1 MANFNTA
8 LEALAK
14 GDLHINDLTSQI
26 AEILQQTPEH
36 ANAILADLESF
47 QASTPLSN
55 SQYVSLKRQINQ
67 FRRVNASE
75 TETGDTDD
83 EATVFDLQQA
93 AEEFNQADAT
103 EIDLANDDEDV
114 TAINE
119 NLTGDD
125 DDDATAINHHL
136 DADNDTTEINEK
148 TQIVIPDDDD
158 ATEINEKTQI
168 ATGGDDV
175 FDLTADISQED
186 IDLYTEDNGDNTV
199 PQDTSPMDTS
209 PSVAMGT
216 GWADPIQQPQQDF
229 SKIGVGSVIKDRF
242 RLLDVLGEGG
252 MGKVYKGID
261 LLKEEARDR
270 NPYCAIK
277 LLNDDFKDHPEAF
290 ISLQRES
297 SRQQKLAHP
306 NIATVYDFDRLGRK
320 GTPVFLT
327 MEFME
332 GLPLDSFIKKEVR
345 KKGGI
350 PFEEAYPMIYDMGQA
365 LVYAHER
372 MIVHSDFKPGN
383 CFLLKTGQVKVL
395 DFGIARAV
403 KNPITGEG
411 EKTLF
416 DAGEL
421 GALTPAY
428 ASLEMLEG
436 EEPDTRD
443 DTYALGCTAYQLLI
457 GKHPFNRLAANK
469 AMENN
474 LEPPYIKSL
483 NKKQNRAL
491 QRSVAFKREDRSPN
505 VAHFLEELKGEATW
519 HKSPWFIA
527 AMALL
532 IIGIAMINPALSYL
546 QDQKIKAMVADVNN
560 ASPSEMVTQ
569 IAEIKELDEKDQ
581 ATVLTDSREAIQNFY
596 GDKIAAL
603 TNTAKKGFSFDRA
616 FEVLKEAENFYPA
629 SIFIEQQTEIIT
641 NSKTTYIEG
650 LNSDYLNARARADL
664 IPEIGQVMQK
674 IKAVDPKS
682 IYLSDPQLNTS
693 FRNLARN
700 KIAERDLYSATNIID
715 TGIQLLPDD
724 LRLTDVQNDI
734 ALEEKI
740 IELESQLSVNEEI
753 SLDNY
758 LANAATIKQLN
769 LIAPEN
775 NVLKDI
781 KTNTLSLINE
791 QVKEKPKDNTLKQSL
806 ANQYSELMSGLS
818 LYETLVNYKLAGDSG
833 DALKTNI
840 ADWSAENINAIE
852 SDLSNVALES
862 VDWEGSLL
870 ESVGELS
877 GLAKKDVSLQATL
890 SNLQTKIASNYIDA
904 SQALMEEQ
912 RYNAAATMISK
923 GQRLAPTDTQLLATR
938 TSIFDVKERQERE
951 ERIESNKEALVSLT
965 SSNEIIN
972 AQNVWAQLKTDLGE
986 DDIDYIGGEGADLMA
1001 AMYASVAEE
1010 RAKAEDY
1017 NAALSFVNAGL
1028 EIKEFDDTLDELQ
1041 PLYQTEVYINDLLNS
1056 FATANTLD
1064 ADVRNKVREI
1074 EDYSETRFASFSREA
1089 EQILTNRINELSSTE
1104 KSLAAGLAQSASSI
1118 FRDSNALAKANRELE
1133 LQPWEDYRSAI
1144 TLVRAGK
1151 LSEANELKDT
1161 AAGEFA
1167 NHPQYLKFISTL
1179 EKNISKAEL
1188 TFNDYQTQKTAAEQ
1202 LETAQERFDELRLVK
1217 RELDRVLDQWSDN
1230 PTFIAEDE
1238 SLDALIAQNKP
1249 QEKPKTR
1256 RREQQLDESS
1266 VAGAEWAPVD
1276 SDQDC
1281 TTRLAGYGRR
1291 AKAICYDYIFSSA
1304 RGPLMVV
1311 IPGVESDYA
1320 ISKYEISI
1328 SDWSKYCLLS
1338 GTCTPIKDKA
1348 KLKEP
1353 VTGITLQQAQAYA
1366 TWLSERTGKTYR
1378 LPTNEE
1384 WEYAANAEGKQ
1395 PKKDYNCQVTVQ
1407 DKLIKGTGV
1416 VPVNSGGSNGWGLR
1430 NYIGNAQEWVLA
1442 GNEALVRGGAF
1453 TDPHAKCDISLQRA
1467 HNGNADEQTGF
1478 RLIREE
1484 ISDRG

>member
-8 LEALAK
+8 LEALVK
-14 GDLHINDLTSQI
+14 GDLHIDDLTSQI
-26 AEILQQTPEH
+26 AEILQQTPDH
-36 ANAILADLESF
+36 ANAILAELESF
-47 QASTPLSN
+47 QATTPLSN
-55 SQYVSLKRQINQ
+55 SHYVSLKRQINQ

-75 TETGDTDD
+75 TETGDADD

-93 AEEFNQADAT
+93 AEEFNQSDAT
-103 EIDLANDDEDV
+103 EIDSVDDAEDV

-119 NLTGDD
+119 NAA
-125 DDDATAINHHL
+125 DDDA
-136 DADNDTTEINEK
+136 TEINEK
-148 TQIVIPDDDD
+148 TQIVIPDDNDS
-158 ATEINEKTQI
+158 TEINEKTQI
-168 ATGGDDV
+168 ASASADDV
-175 FDLTADISQED
+175 FDLTSDISQEE
-186 IDLYTEDNGDNTV
+186 IDSFTEDDGDNTV
-199 PQDTSPMDTS
+199 PQNTAPPDTS
-209 PSVAMGT
+209 PSLATST

-261 LLKEEARDR
+261 LLKEEAKDR

-297 SRQQKLAHP
+297 SRQQRLAHP
-306 NIATVYDFDRLGRK
+306 NIATVYDFDRLAGK

-332 GLPLDSFIKKEVR
+332 GLPLDAFIKKEVR

-383 CFLLKTGQVKVL
+383 CFLLKTGEVKVL

-474 LEPPYIKSL
+474 LEPPYVKSL

-491 QRSVAFKREDRSPN
+491 RRSVAFKREDRSPN

-546 QDQKIKAMVADVNN
+546 QDQKIKAMVVDVNKS
-560 ASPSEMVTQ
+560 SPSEMVQQ
-569 IAEIKELDEKDQ
+569 ITEIKALDEKDQ
-581 ATVLTDSREAIQNFY
+581 ATVLTDSREAIQNYY

-616 FEVLKEAENFYPA
+616 FEVLKEAEDFYPA
-629 SIFIEQQTEIIT
+629 SIFIEQQTEIISD
-641 NSKTTYIEG
+641 SKTTYIEG
-650 LNSDYLNARARADL
+650 INAEYLNARARADL
-664 IPEIGQVMQK
+664 IPGIAQVISK
-674 IKAVDPKS
+674 IKQVDPQS
-682 IYLSDPQLNTS
+682 IYLNDPQLNTQ

-700 KIAERDLYSATNIID
+700 KIAERDIYSAKTIVD
-715 TGIQLLPDD
+715 AGIQLLPDD

-734 ALEEKI
+734 TLEEQI
-740 IELESQLSVNEEI
+740 IELESQLSVNNEV

-758 LANAATIKQLN
+758 LANSSTIKQLN
-769 LIAPEN
+769 LIAPDN
-775 NVLKDI
+775 DVLKDI
-781 KTNTLSLINE
+781 KTSTLTLIND
-791 QVKEKPKDNTLKQSL
+791 QVKTNPKDNSLKQSL
-806 ANQYSELMSGLS
+806 ANQYSELMSALS
-818 LYETLVNYKLAGDSG
+818 LYETLVTYKLAGDSG
-833 DALKTNI
+833 DVLKNNI
-840 ADWSAENINAIE
+840 NDWSSENINTIQN
-852 SDLSNVALES
+852 DLNNVALES
-862 VDWEGSLL
+862 IDWEGSLL
-870 ESVGELS
+870 NSIGELS
-877 GLAKKDVSLQATL
+877 GLAKKDTSLQSTL
-890 SNLQTKIASNYIDA
+890 SELQTQIGSYYIDA
-904 SQALMEEQ
+904 SKTLMEEQ
-912 RYNAAATMISK
+912 RYNAAAAMISK

-938 TSIFDVKERQERE
+938 TSIFDIKERQERE
-951 ERIESNKEALVSLT
+951 ERIESNKEALVTLT

-972 AQNVWAQLKTDLGE
+972 AQNIWAQLKIDLGE

-1028 EIKEFDDTLDELQ
+1028 EIKEFDDTLDALQ
-1041 PLYQTEVYINDLLNS
+1041 PLYQTEVYIYDLLNS

-1074 EDYSETRFASFSREA
+1074 EDYSETRFSSFSREA
-1089 EQILTNRINELSSTE
+1089 EKLLLDRINELSNTE
-1104 KSLAAGLAQSASSI
+1104 KPLAAGLAQSASSI

-1144 TLVRAGK
+1144 TLIRAGK
-1151 LSEANELKDT
+1151 LTEATELKDT

-1167 NHPQYLKFISTL
+1167 NHPNYLKFVSTL
-1179 EKNISKAEL
+1179 EKNVSKAEL
-1188 TFNDYQTQKTAAEQ
+1188 TFNDYQTQKSAAEQ

-1217 RELDRVLDQWSDN
+1217 RELSRALDQWSDN
-1230 PTFIAEDE
+1230 PAFIAEDE

-1256 RREQQLDESS
+1256 RREVQLDESS
-1266 VAGAEWAPVD
+1266 VAGAEWSPVD

-1353 VTGITLQQAQAYA
+1353 VTGITLQQAQSYA

-1430 NYIGNAQEWVLA
+1430 NYVGNAQEWVLA

-1484 ISDRG
+1484 VSDRG